1 MNKKLFYITFQ
12 SFPSISA
19 NSLQSMKMVKYFDK
33 AGYDVELIHPGRV
46 DLITNKNFHQYYNID
61 ENIKITK
68 IKWFIKFDQFKYF
81 KSLFYVISHFI
92 WSFIVV
98 KKYIN
103 KYPDSYNS
111 VFFTRSNWI
120 LFFLARKNYRVIF
133 ELHKLSKTTSFIFK
147 KLKNRKNVG
156 YVALNKYLAADSNL
170 EKGQKENLE
179 IISNAFDDE
188 DLKYNNNKKTP
199 NSFIFMGRLLRY
211 GNKRNVEFLV
221 NAFSSKELNKYKLV
235 IVGGPTSSSVELNKY
250 VEENNIENVEII
262 NHLAQ
267 NELIEFASKFQTGI
281 LINSGSSD
289 NDKLYTS
296 PLKYFEYLAI
306 GLNVVA
312 VDYKSHRAL
321 PFSEKISFYQEKDI
335 KSFIESL
342 KNIEKLSKPGEQE
355 LKKYTYSNRITSIKN
370 IFARLEGLEPPTL

>member
-1 MNKKLFYITFQ
+1 
-12 SFPSISA
+12 
-19 NSLQSMKMVKYFDK
+19 MVKYFDK

-355 LKKYTYSNRITSIKN
+355 LKKYTYSNRIISIKN